1 MSKPSPVG
9 AVMIAAAR
17 AAGRALARD
26 FGEVENLQVSK
37 KGPGDFVSNADH
49 RAEEIIYAQLSKA
62 RPGYGFVMEE
72 RGIIEG
78 TDKSNR
84 FIVDPLDGTLNFLH
98 GQPHYSV
105 SIALEREGQLLTGVV
120 FDVAKNEIF
129 WAETGR
135 GAWLEQR
142 KLRVAARRKLS
153 ESVVATGTPWI
164 GKSEAAHIGFAREI
178 AAMTPVCAGIRRY
191 GSAALDL
198 AWVAAGRFDGFW
210 ERDLKPWDIAAGIV
224 LVREAGGYVEEID
237 GGDVLKTGS
246 IVAGNEDILPA
257 VRKQIRHADAF
268 GKAAAIK

>member
-9 AVMIAAAR
+9 AVMIAAAL
-17 AAGRALARD
+17 AAGRSLARD

-49 RAEEIIYAQLSKA
+49 RAEDIIHTHLTKA

-72 RGIIEG
+72 RGIVEG

-98 GQPHYSV
+98 GQPHYAV
-105 SIALEREGQLLTGVV
+105 SIALERDGKLLTGVV

-135 GAWLEQR
+135 GAWLDQR
-142 KLRVAARRKLS
+142 KLRVSGRRKLS
-153 ESVVATGTPWI
+153 DAVIATGTPWV
-164 GKSEAAHIGFAREI
+164 GKAEEAHTTFAREV
-178 AAMTPVCAGIRRY
+178 AAMTPSCAGIRRY

-210 ERDLKPWDIAAGIV
+210 EHGLKPWDIAAGMV
-224 LVREAGGYVEEID
+224 LVREAGGTATELN
-237 GGDVLKTGS
+237 GGDVMETGNLVASNDSLMPHIQEQLRLAGS
-246 IVAGNEDILPA
+246 IT
-257 VRKQIRHADAF
+257 
-268 GKAAAIK
+268 KAAKA